1 MVLVV
6 ARRGTEIANTRAGGS
21 GRGPQGRV
29 RGFERKSDATRILIF
44 SEEIQS
50 YQASNVDVHVRGR
63 TRSAL
68 VFICMAHENK
78 VLCSVLPR
86 IIFRCYYA
94 VVVCGVWCTR
104 SRSGSIVTFFVYRP
118 PISRPLGSLTPT
130 LRLPSPGGS
139 LTRLRATPGPPWEA
153 PQAECRSLTGVSPS
167 HRPIAPGHA
176 TARALAQPTA
186 GPGQRL
192 PPCMCSGGMSGNLL
206 STSPERARAI

>member
-1 MVLVV
+1 
-6 ARRGTEIANTRAGGS
+6 
-21 GRGPQGRV
+21 V
-29 RGFERKSDATRILIF
+29 RGFGCSAPRDGNSKYTRRRF
-44 SEEIQS
+44 
-50 YQASNVDVHVRGR
+50 RGR
-63 TRSAL
+63 KAAYGVERRDTDLDFQRRNTELPSEQCERACARTDTFRAC
-68 VFICMAHENK
+68 VYMYMAHENK